1 VRPCPLI
8 STIYFCLERQALS
21 RTSLSSDPKT
31 LPRMWALQRFL
42 PRYLA
47 KETIGYTP
55 APSALPQYQLRTPY
69 TSLKLRHNKPLLKL
83 SHQSPRE
90 LYTWAARHTAVHPV
104 SKNAK
109 MSEMAEMS
117 NMTARHVMCSLGE
130 PAV

>member
-1 VRPCPLI
+1 M
-8 STIYFCLERQALS
+8 
-21 RTSLSSDPKT
+21 SDDVGKKYLVGMVMDCNR
-31 LPRMWALQRFL
+31 LPRHNLNINWNALHSTLEHL
-42 PRYLA
+42 P
-47 KETIGYTP
+47 
-55 APSALPQYQLRTPY
+55 LR
-69 TSLKLRHNKPLLKL
+69 PLLKL

-117 NMTARHVMCSLGE
+117 NMTARHVMCSLGG